1 MNKSRLNKLMALV
14 LCLVLLA
21 TTVSASGYTLDL
33 SGDGLVNVWD
43 MQVAVNENKE
53 KAHQEAIL
61 TGILGNPDEL
71 HPNAEG
77 VYEIHTAT
85 GLYNMA
91 KHASEGASFK
101 LMNDI
106 DMQGAHWLP
115 VEKFRGTFD
124 GQGYTISNVN
134 ITTCGEGAFQGFF
147 ATVDYDADKVQSVV
161 KDLNLRNVN
170 IVVAE
175 KAEYVGLVTGQTRGI
190 VQDCTATGF
199 VTDNRTN
206 LAKATYIGTIAGR
219 INASNPDGLV
229 KYTSSFDRFLTVN
242 SGAVGEKNSG
252 DNVDGI
258 VSKMGMDYAE
268 LAEGSKT
275 RTTGFVG
282 AGYSATKM
290 VDETGKIKWYW
301 QDITN
306 SSQLVSEALQTRRQ
320 TAAQYMYDMGTVY
333 WTPNS
338 DLRLLWYRSNYSDR
352 SKNDYLASEL
362 YRGIPYNHG
371 ASSLERFNYYVNHE
385 DLPTDAFYLTDNE
398 VIRQFNEALQNNTYF
413 EWNGKKTLTKI
424 TSEKGTTWTNITYN
438 YLPSDWSVEP
448 SVPSVTGT
456 YITGFGRY
464 IGNDCSTAAA
474 WAWRTV
480 SAVNTSEGCTRP
492 NNTNNMFP
500 SPRYTTDPTTSNYT
514 GIVPVYGITFP
525 DPTTTNSAGAT
536 VASTSSTVYGE
547 MVNAAYE
554 ADPNRFLEALAHT
567 SMGDCLMGYKP
578 AGGHTLMLM
587 GDAVTIRD
595 RNGKILPDVSYVI
608 TTEQGGGGSSGTRA
622 SDGKAWT
629 SSWSVN
635 RKRTFAET
643 VGYGKA
649 YNSELYRYFPITC
662 TVLKEENSP
671 AATAWCKLE
680 NGVVTSNFHIVS
692 TTVGDELVYTRTG
705 MTSSRLSCGSVKLAD
720 FHTVTTG
727 TVTVLL
733 ANGQTYTF
741 NN

>member
-1 MNKSRLNKLMALV
+1 MMNKSRLNKLMALV

-320 TAAQYMYDMGTVY
+320 TAAQYMYDMGRQITAPT
-333 WTPNS
+333 WRRPPIS
-338 DLRLLWYRSNYSDR
+338 
-352 SKNDYLASEL
+352 A
-362 YRGIPYNHG
+362 P
-371 ASSLERFNYYVNHE
+371 
-385 DLPTDAFYLTDNE
+385 LPAGSMP
-398 VIRQFNEALQNNTYF
+398 A
-413 EWNGKKTLTKI
+413 TLTV
-424 TSEKGTTWTNITYN
+424 W
-438 YLPSDWSVEP
+438 
-448 SVPSVTGT
+448 
-456 YITGFGRY
+456 
-464 IGNDCSTAAA
+464 
-474 WAWRTV
+474 
-480 SAVNTSEGCTRP
+480 
-492 NNTNNMFP
+492 
-500 SPRYTTDPTTSNYT
+500 
-514 GIVPVYGITFP
+514 
-525 DPTTTNSAGAT
+525 
-536 VASTSSTVYGE
+536 
-547 MVNAAYE
+547 
-554 ADPNRFLEALAHT
+554 
-567 SMGDCLMGYKP
+567 
-578 AGGHTLMLM
+578 
-587 GDAVTIRD
+587 
-595 RNGKILPDVSYVI
+595 
-608 TTEQGGGGSSGTRA
+608 
-622 SDGKAWT
+622 
-629 SSWSVN
+629 
-635 RKRTFAET
+635 
-643 VGYGKA
+643 
-649 YNSELYRYFPITC
+649 
-662 TVLKEENSP
+662 
-671 AATAWCKLE
+671 
-680 NGVVTSNFHIVS
+680 
-692 TTVGDELVYTRTG
+692 
-705 MTSSRLSCGSVKLAD
+705 
-720 FHTVTTG
+720 
-727 TVTVLL
+727 
-733 ANGQTYTF
+733 
-741 NN
+741 